1 MVYVGANDGML
12 HAFDD
17 DTGQEVFA
25 YVPGMLSSTAIGE
38 GLHYLTEPNYLHRF
52 YVDQT
57 PAISDVFISHG
68 TQAAKWRTVLVG
80 AMRKGARGL
89 YALEVTD
96 PAIFSESN
104 ADDMVLWE
112 FTNADDP
119 DLGYTY
125 SRPFIAYTNNNKWVA
140 IFGNGYNPDTSLAD
154 ATGEASLF
162 IVDIE
167 AGSDGKWQAGDWKKI
182 STGAGTLADPNGLAT
197 PALADIDGN
206 GTVDRVYAGDLKGN
220 MWAFDLEDTNS
231 DNWPSTPEL
240 LFVTQNNR
248 PITSK
253 PVLAKH
259 PTQPDSFTGNQA
271 NQPNIMVY
279 FGTGQ
284 YLVDA
289 DKTSTTVESFYGVW
303 DRGDANLITTDLIQ
317 QEFESGF
324 TDSSGN
330 AVKVLSRNPVDYAT
344 DHGWYFNL
352 PETGERAVTSPIA
365 RADTVFF
372 NTFIP
377 VNDPCSVGGFGFRFA
392 VDMTTGGSSL
402 EPVFNSDDTYNTNV
416 IDENDTVS
424 DGIRTS
430 TVVATRQEGFLPE
443 PVFIEDLAFTAKE
456 ATKVKGL
463 KGIPTGRFSWQE
475 LLQ

>member
-1 MVYVGANDGML
+1 MSAP
-12 HAFDD
+12 A
-17 DTGQEVFA
+17 
-25 YVPGMLSSTAIGE
+25 STWSMP
-38 GLHYLTEPNYLHRF
+38 T
-52 YVDQT
+52 
-57 PAISDVFISHG
+57 
-68 TQAAKWRTVLVG
+68 
-80 AMRKGARGL
+80 
-89 YALEVTD
+89 
-96 PAIFSESN
+96 
-104 ADDMVLWE
+104 
-112 FTNADDP
+112 
-119 DLGYTY
+119 
-125 SRPFIAYTNNNKWVA
+125 
-140 IFGNGYNPDTSLAD
+140 
-154 ATGEASLF
+154 
-162 IVDIE
+162 
-167 AGSDGKWQAGDWKKI
+167 
-182 STGAGTLADPNGLAT
+182 
-197 PALADIDGN
+197 
-206 GTVDRVYAGDLKGN
+206 
-220 MWAFDLEDTNS
+220 
-231 DNWPSTPEL
+231 
-240 LFVTQNNR
+240 
-248 PITSK
+248 
-253 PVLAKH
+253 KH
-259 PTQPDSFTGNQA
+259 PPLS
-271 NQPNIMVY
+271 
-279 FGTGQ
+279 
-284 YLVDA
+284 
-289 DKTSTTVESFYGVW
+289 SFYGVW

-424 DGIRTS
+424 DDIRTS

-463 KGIPTGRFSWQE
+463 QGIPTGRFSWQE